1 MVTPEAKRSV
11 VGLWRSQ
18 HQVSERH
25 ACRLLGLCRATQR
38 YVKRPERRPELRQR
52 LRELAEQRRRF
63 GYRRLHT
70 MLERDGVTVNVKHVQ
85 RLYREEGLSLRQ
97 RRGRR
102 RYRGVR
108 VVTALPTRPNQ
119 RWSMDFMMDA
129 LADGRRFRV
138 LNVVD
143 DFTRECLAIEAG
155 RSLTGRHV
163 VAILDRLAR
172 QRGAPE
178 AIVSDNGPEFCSRAV
193 DAWANAERVQLRF
206 IRPGKPVENAYVE
219 SFNGRCRDECL
230 NEHLFVTI
238 EEARVELER
247 WRVDYNTAR
256 PHSSLGKLTP
266 EEFAQNHWV
275 SYAADSNSV
284 RLALA

>member
-11 VGLWRSQ
+11 VGFWRSE
-18 HQVSERH
+18 HRISERR
-25 ACRLLGLCRATQR
+25 ACRLVELCRATQR
-38 YVKRPERRPELRQR
+38 YERRPERNPELRQR

-70 MLERDGVTVNVKHVQ
+70 LLEREGRTVNVKRVR

-108 VVTALPTRPNQ
+108 VVTALPVRVNQ
-119 RWSMDFMMDA
+119 RWSMDFMTDA
-129 LADGRRFRV
+129 LADGRRFR
-138 LNVVD
+138 LFNVVD
-143 DFTRECLAIEAG
+143 DFSRECLASEPG

-163 VAILDRLAR
+163 VAVLDRLIR

-178 AIVSDNGPEFCSRAV
+178 MILSDNGPEFCSRVV
-193 DAWANAERVQLRF
+193 DAWAHLAGVQLRF

-238 EEARVELER
+238 DEARTELER

-256 PHSSLGKLTP
+256 PHSGLGKLTP
-266 EEFAQNHWV
+266 EEFAERYRVRNL
-275 SYAADSNSV
+275 ADLESV
-284 RLALA
+284 RLSVA

>member
-1 MVTPEAKRSV
+1 
-11 VGLWRSQ
+11 
-18 HQVSERH
+18 
-25 ACRLLGLCRATQR
+25 
-38 YVKRPERRPELRQR
+38 VKRPERGPELRQR

-70 MLERDGVTVNVKHVQ
+70 MLEREGVLVNVKRVH

-108 VVTALPTRPNQ
+108 VVAPLPVRINQ
-119 RWSMDFMMDA
+119 RWSMDFMTDA

-138 LNVVD
+138 LNIVD
-143 DFTRECLAIEAG
+143 DFSRECLASEPG

-163 VAILDRLAR
+163 MAVLQRLIR
-172 QRGAPE
+172 QRAAPE
-178 AIVSDNGPEFCSRAV
+178 AILSDNGPEFCSRVV
-193 DAWANAERVQLRF
+193 DAWAHAERVQLQF
-206 IRPGKPVENAYVE
+206 IRPGKPVENAYIE

-238 EEARVELER
+238 EEARIELER

-256 PHSSLGKLTP
+256 PHSGLGKLTP
-266 EEFAQNHWV
+266 EEFARKQRV
-275 SYAADSNSV
+275 SYAADHESV
-284 RLALA
+284 RFSVA

>member
-11 VGLWRSQ
+11 VSFWRG
-18 HQVSERH
+18 HYDVSERRC
-25 ACRLLGLCRATQR
+25 CRLVGLCRATQR
-38 YVKRPERRPELRQR
+38 YKKRPERGAGLRVR

-63 GYRRLHT
+63 GYRRLHVL
-70 MLERDGVTVNVKHVQ
+70 LEREGVVVNVKRVR

-102 RYRGVR
+102 RRRGVR
-108 VVTALPTRPNQ
+108 VVLPLPVQVNE
-119 RWSMDFMMDA
+119 RWSMDFMTDA

-143 DFTRECLAIEAG
+143 DFSRECLVAEAG

-163 VAILDRLAR
+163 VAVLQRVIQR
-172 QRGAPE
+172 RGAPQ

-193 DAWANAERVQLRF
+193 DAWAHAERVQLRF

-238 EEARVELER
+238 DEARIALER
-247 WRVDYNTAR
+247 WRVDYNVAR
-256 PHSSLGKLTP
+256 PHSGLGKLTP
-266 EEFAQNHWV
+266 EEFAAKHQVNY
-275 SYAADSNSV
+275 SANSESV
-284 RLALA
+284 RLSVA

>member
-1 MVTPEAKRSV
+1 
-11 VGLWRSQ
+11 LI
-18 HQVSERH
+18 
-25 ACRLLGLCRATQR
+25 GLCRASQR
-38 YVKRPERRPELRQR
+38 YAKRPERGAELRIR

-70 MLERDGVTVNVKHVQ
+70 LLEREGVRVNVKRVR

-108 VVTALPTRPNQ
+108 VVAALPVRVNQ
-119 RWSMDFMMDA
+119 RWSMDFMTDA
-129 LADGRRFRV
+129 LADGRRFRL

-143 DFTRECLAIEAG
+143 DFSRECLASEPG

-163 VAILDRLAR
+163 VEVLQRLIR
-172 QRGAPE
+172 HRGAPE
-178 AIVSDNGPEFCSRAV
+178 AILSDNGPEFCSRAV
-193 DAWANAERVQLRF
+193 DAWAHAEGVRLHF
-206 IRPGKPVENAYVE
+206 IRPGKPIENAFVE

-230 NEHLFVTI
+230 NEHLFVAI
-238 EEARVELER
+238 EEARIELER

-256 PHSSLGKLTP
+256 PHGGLGKLTP
-266 EEFAQNHWV
+266 EEFAEKHRV
-275 SYAADSNSV
+275 SYPADSKSV
-284 RLALA
+284 RLSLA